1 MHVAGFLCC
10 ALAQHKNLD
19 AQLAERKVPLRGP
32 LARKEVRN
40 RTSYLHGALA
50 QHKSKMQLA
59 EREIIAAQYRSRAKI
74 NFFQILKIFVDWK
87 KVL

>member
-1 MHVAGFLCC
+1 MKLKALRLLLNNLRRSFALEENVSKAGHVRCTWPVFYA
-10 ALAQHKNLD
+10 
-19 AQLAERKVPLRGP
+19 
-32 LARKEVRN
+32 
-40 RTSYLHGALA
+40 
-50 QHKSKMQLA
+50 QLA